1 MEVRSCGR
9 MAYVARSMTLWRVLS
24 CTSSLVPVPINITSW
39 LGCLELHDMKH
50 FFHLDKFVT
59 THIKHD
65 AVAIPQQ
72 QYREPTITSWK
83 KHNFPGPVLETIP
96 ISGHNLQLK
105 QKGRGHRGRL
115 FPQVLGIER
124 EARFGSRRDWCS
136 RENHWPLYHVHAAAP
151 SAATARGVPRWTA
164 PRTERCV
171 LWTQAVSSGKIIRKV
186 PFSVCMIWYRG
197 TTHQTHR

>member
-24 CTSSLVPVPINITSW
+24 CCTSSLVPVPINVTSW

-59 THIKHD
+59 THNKHD

-105 QKGRGHRGRL
+105 QKERPPRETFPTSFGH
-115 FPQVLGIER
+115 
-124 EARFGSRRDWCS
+124 
-136 RENHWPLYHVHAAAP
+136 
-151 SAATARGVPRWTA
+151 
-164 PRTERCV
+164 
-171 LWTQAVSSGKIIRKV
+171 
-186 PFSVCMIWYRG
+186 
-197 TTHQTHR
+197 